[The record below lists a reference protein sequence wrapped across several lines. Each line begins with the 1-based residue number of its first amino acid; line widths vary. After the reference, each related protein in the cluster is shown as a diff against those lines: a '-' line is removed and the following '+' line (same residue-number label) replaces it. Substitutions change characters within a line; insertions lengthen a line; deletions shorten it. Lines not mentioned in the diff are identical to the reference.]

1 MLVVIPRGGG
11 GCIYDLWNNTPERTV
26 HEGVPCRWG
35 RDRQLNTFLSHV
47 GGFEGCLL
55 CLVARGCSLTTC
67 MSLLAR
73 NTNERNEL
81 GDRVQHPQARQ
92 FARLGFL
99 LRIKSGLSGCTGKRI
114 ESRLTTEEGTG

>member
-1 MLVVIPRGGG
+1 VPGGERLLVDYMHVTFG
-11 GCIYDLWNNTPERTV
+11 PEY
-26 HEGVPCRWG
+26 
-35 RDRQLNTFLSHV
+35 
-47 GGFEGCLL
+47 
-55 CLVARGCSLTTC
+55 
-67 MSLLAR
+67 
-73 NTNERNEL
+73 TNERNEL